1 MQCYET
7 SREQNESGNEKK
19 DVGNGSSARLKE
31 RVVEAKVAA
40 GRYCTAGA
48 QDLGASFGP
57 N

>member
-1 MQCYET
+1 VQCYET

-19 DVGNGSSARLKE
+19 EVGNGSSARLKE
-31 RVVEAKVAA
+31 RVVEANES
-40 GRYCTAGA
+40 TAGA